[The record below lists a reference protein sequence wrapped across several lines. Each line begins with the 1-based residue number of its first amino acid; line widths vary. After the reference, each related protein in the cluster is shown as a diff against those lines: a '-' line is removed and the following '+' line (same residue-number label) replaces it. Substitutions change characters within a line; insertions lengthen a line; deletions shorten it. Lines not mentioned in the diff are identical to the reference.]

1 MSSSR
6 KNFIAN
12 TISLIV
18 RTITVILII
27 PFYIK
32 YLGSNLYSDWILL
45 YSMPAI
51 FELAN
56 FGINQAVNNT
66 FSIYYNQKKENNQ
79 MLITH
84 GIYFTFIIGFL
95 IFSILYIIWDTID
108 IYNFLNFSMVT
119 NYEAKTIILLLTI
132 KIFLELIKGSLHS
145 FLFAKNLNHY
155 IILVNT
161 SQYITETLLIVIF
174 LLLGKSLVLVS
185 KFLLLPVMICCILLY
200 AYNFFKFN
208 FQLFGKVKLKYFKI
222 LLKPSYSFS
231 FLTISEY
238 ILNQGF
244 IIIFKKYFDSQ
255 QLIIF
260 NSAKT
265 LTNYIKKFQALVAS
279 SVYPVFNIYFGKN
292 EILNLTKLF
301 KKSFFITVSI
311 SLILSIILS
320 LAGNSIWEIWIGE
333 SVVFNQTIFNLLI
346 LIQLIGSFWI
356 ISSNLIVSINKHFI
370 LSNIYLISS
379 IISIMLFYFCSSK
392 FQIGFEFVPLFYLI
406 NHIPILIYS
415 SIKVKS
421 ILK

>member
-1 MSSSR
+1 M
-6 KNFIAN
+6 
-12 TISLIV
+12 
-18 RTITVILII
+18 
-27 PFYIK
+27 
-32 YLGSNLYSDWILL
+32 
-45 YSMPAI
+45 
-51 FELAN
+51 
-56 FGINQAVNNT
+56 
-66 FSIYYNQKKENNQ
+66 
-79 MLITH
+79 
-84 GIYFTFIIGFL
+84 
-95 IFSILYIIWDTID
+95 
-108 IYNFLNFSMVT
+108 
-119 NYEAKTIILLLTI
+119 
-132 KIFLELIKGSLHS
+132 
-145 FLFAKNLNHY
+145 
-155 IILVNT
+155 
-161 SQYITETLLIVIF
+161 
-174 LLLGKSLVLVS
+174 GKSLVVVS
-185 KFLLLPVMICCILLY
+185 KFLIIPVIICCILLY

-311 SLILSIILS
+311 SLILSIIL
-320 LAGNSIWEIWIGE
+320 LFAGNSIWKIWIGE

-379 IISIMLFYFCSSK
+379 IISIMLFYFYSSK

-406 NHIPILIYS
+406 NHIPMLIYS